1 MNAITFYRMMEQMMD
16 EELFKLPE
24 DVRENI
30 LAEMA
35 EKWETTC
42 LTFDLVPIIYRDD
55 IEAEADEEYVWEA
68 GPVTF
73 DTQTEKTE

>member
-1 MNAITFYRMMEQMMD
+1 MCIRD
-16 EELFKLPE
+16 RPE

-35 EKWETTC
+35 EEWETTC

-55 IEAEADEEYVWEA
+55 MDADEEYVWEA

-73 DTQTEKTE
+73 GTHKETPNA